1 MAWLAIMIICDL
13 LKRNILQTTNP
24 LIAWPLYGCHSTEV
38 SMIIIPGLT
47 KLYNTLLD
55 KSIKL

>member
-24 LIAWPLYGCHSTEV
+24 LIAWPLYGYHSTEV
-38 SMIIIPGLT
+38 SMIIIQGLT
-47 KLYNTLLD
+47 KLYNRL
-55 KSIKL
+55 